1 MRTPVLALIVSLAAA
16 ASHGG
21 DLQAGVA
28 EVELRPHV
36 EAAARVVSLGD
47 VAFVRTADLSLE
59 RRLLAL
65 PLGESP
71 RPGSES
77 IVQRDR
83 LSHWLRMQ
91 PGLLGTQVHWTGTER
106 TVVRGAVQKLPS
118 LRIEEAARAELSR
131 WLQSNATRFS
141 IESTGVRE
149 DIALPTG
156 RIELSVR
163 PLATGAQPASR
174 MTVWVDAYVEGRFAR
189 AVPVT
194 FLVDAYREAW
204 VVPQGAAVGTR
215 LSPGSLEQR
224 EVPARG
230 AAPLSPNRPL
240 RELRALR
247 PLRPG
252 EPLTAANAKPLAAV
266 SRGDWVT
273 LRSDSGALHLES
285 RAEALQDGEIG
296 QVVRVRVPRGSEAL
310 QARVVGA
317 ERVEAMP

>member
-1 MRTPVLALIVSLAAA
+1 
-16 ASHGG
+16 
-21 DLQAGVA
+21 
-28 EVELRPHV
+28 
-36 EAAARVVSLGD
+36 
-47 VAFVRTADLSLE
+47 
-59 RRLLAL
+59 
-65 PLGESP
+65 
-71 RPGSES
+71 
-77 IVQRDR
+77 
-83 LSHWLRMQ
+83 
-91 PGLLGTQVHWTGTER
+91 
-106 TVVRGAVQKLPS
+106 
-118 LRIEEAARAELSR
+118 
-131 WLQSNATRFS
+131 
-141 IESTGVRE
+141 
-149 DIALPTG
+149 
-156 RIELSVR
+156 
-163 PLATGAQPASR
+163 
-174 MTVWVDAYVEGRFAR
+174 
-189 AVPVT
+189 
-194 FLVDAYREAW
+194 
-204 VVPQGAAVGTR
+204 VGTR
-215 LSPGSLEQR
+215 LPPGSLEQR